1 MKNGR
6 GRIKRER
13 EGEVGVTMKGERGR
27 IRRERERCEKE
38 KYKWSD

>member
-1 MKNGR
+1 MEEVGL
-6 GRIKRER
+6 RER